1 MESAFRT
8 LLIDWLRS
16 DIQLSA
22 CLNAVQEEGPSPA
35 PAPTLSIA
43 ASASADWSTKTFMG
57 REVRLAL
64 ELLDRSD
71 QPETSAAIASRI
83 EPALF
88 ACSAARRYQSSAC
101 PMSFAAWRCWAM
113 PMRSRFWLWRYCS
126 ISAAAIRS
134 WYLRRVV
141 LSKPP

>member
-1 MESAFRT
+1 MESAFPT

-22 CLNAVQEEGPSPA
+22 SLNAVQEEGPSPA

-43 ASASADWSTKTFMG
+43 ASASADWSTKTCMG

-71 QPETSAAIASRI
+71 QPETSAAIAARI
-83 EPALF
+83 EQRIATMAPEKGDLRIVSTQF
-88 ACSAARRYQSSAC
+88 L
-101 PMSFAAWRCWAM
+101 
-113 PMRSRFWLWRYCS
+113 RSRVERRARS
-126 ISAAAIRS
+126 IRA
-134 WYLRRVV
+134 V
-141 LSKPP
+141 LLEYQFRILSTL